1 MDEKILNNVT
11 DDMILPEWTQLL
23 QYNLS
28 GTVEG
33 KLDVTSETFVQLWL
47 TAADG
52 LQADGVVILSA
63 SGVCVGTPLQLLHMS
78 QW

>member
-23 QYNLS
+23 QNNLS

-52 LQADGVVILSA
+52 L
-63 SGVCVGTPLQLLHMS
+63 
-78 QW
+78 